1 MAYSLV
7 LIFIHTKK
15 TFVSNSG
22 EPDQAPRTATPDLS
36 LLCNYF
42 IP

>member
-15 TFVSNSG
+15 TFVSISG

>member
-1 MAYSLV
+1 MAYLLV
-7 LIFIHTKK
+7 RIFMHTKK
-15 TFVSNSG
+15 TFVSISG

-36 LLCNYF
+36 LLCNYI